1 MNGRIRLIGWTGLLS
16 EVDWMKEA
24 AQLSS
29 LVGVT
34 GSGIDGHILGGAH
47 VRVMPCP
54 LKLSDRD
61 FGGSKDVVKLEVVVN
76 NRYFAERVAPSL
88 RIRFTCESLTKRRRL

>member
-24 AQLSS
+24 AQLSA

-34 GSGIDGHILGGAH
+34 GGGMDGH
-47 VRVMPCP
+47 VRLCDAMH
-54 LKLSDRD
+54 
-61 FGGSKDVVKLEVVVN
+61 
-76 NRYFAERVAPSL
+76 AE
-88 RIRFTCESLTKRRRL
+88 IKW